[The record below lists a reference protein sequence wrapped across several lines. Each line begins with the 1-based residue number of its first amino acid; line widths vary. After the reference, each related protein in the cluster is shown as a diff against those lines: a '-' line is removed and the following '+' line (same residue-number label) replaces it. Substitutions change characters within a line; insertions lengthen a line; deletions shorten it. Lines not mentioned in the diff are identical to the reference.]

1 MKTIRLGIIGT
12 GGMAH
17 THAKSFQAIKGVA
30 LAACCDIVKERA
42 ERFAAQYGIDAVY
55 TDYRQIFAHNKIDA
69 VANITPDA
77 QHCPISLAALKAGIH
92 ILCEKPL
99 ATSLGEAKRM
109 AAAAKKARV
118 INMVNFSYRNSCA
131 LQTAADW
138 IRQGRIGDLRH
149 VEASYLQSW
158 LVSCAWGDWR
168 KSPGLTWR
176 LSTRH
181 GSLGDLGDIGC
192 HAYDATAL
200 LCGDIAEIS
209 CRLQSFPKGVP
220 GNRLGEYILDA
231 NDSFAAALLFH
242 NRALGVI
249 HSSRWATG
257 HLNSLRFR
265 VYGTKGAIELDLDRS
280 YDEFR
285 FCGGKDVHKAEWKT
299 IKCRPTPN
307 MYQRF
312 INAIRSGKNDP
323 SDFANGLKVQ
333 AYLHASFLSA
343 KKNRAVKVKI

>member
-1 MKTIRLGIIGT
+1 MMKAIRLGIIGT

-17 THAKSFQAIKGVA
+17 AHAKNFQPIKGVM
-30 LAACCDIVKERA
+30 LVACCDVVKERA
-42 ERFAAQYGIDAVY
+42 EQFAAQYGIKAVY
-55 TDYRQIFAHNKIDA
+55 TDYRRMLDREKLDA
-69 VANITPDA
+69 VTNVTPDA
-77 QHCPISLAALKAGIH
+77 YHCPISLAVLKAGIP

-99 ATSLGEAKRM
+99 ATSLAEAKRM

-131 LQTAADW
+131 LQEAAVW
-138 IRQGRIGDLRH
+138 IRQGKIGDLRH

-168 KSPGLTWR
+168 KRPGLAWR

-200 LCGDIAEIS
+200 LCGEIAEIS
-209 CRLQSFPKGVP
+209 CRLRTFPKGVP

-231 NDSFAAALLFH
+231 NDSFAATLLFK
-242 NRALGVI
+242 NGALGVI

-265 VYGTKGAIELDLDRS
+265 VYGTKG
-280 YDEFR
+280 
-285 FCGGKDVHKAEWKT
+285 
-299 IKCRPTPN
+299 
-307 MYQRF
+307 
-312 INAIRSGKNDP
+312 
-323 SDFANGLKVQ
+323 
-333 AYLHASFLSA
+333 
-343 KKNRAVKVKI
+343 